1 MKNVFLLSFVAV
13 FIVICVEFFDSI
25 VSAIYILSE
34 IMWSIAKNFDL
45 MCIILMLVFIV
56 AFGVFL
62 IHFFKC
68 RDKNEIVTTVEFE
81 CPKDLNPCE
90 VGFLVDGIVD
100 NEDLTALFV
109 YWASKDYISIEGKGK
124 KQTFKKLVK
133 EIPNDMKEYEKNI
146 FQKIFGNETEVALS
160 KVPEKLTGND
170 VISKALRSIEKDIG
184 EKYFDKKTILL
195 RQIYICLFALLF
207 FFTAMYF
214 RLEYFVDVAYVVEVV
229 VAGSTL
235 IYVLLSWC
243 MLLSYDNRRKA
254 KSRKQQIISWV
265 MFLVF
270 LAVCAGLLCWFY
282 WTDPYQICCLLAEI
296 VMMFFVTFL
305 SQKFKIYN
313 KAGEEK
319 LGKIIGLKNFI
330 EVAEKE
336 RLEMLVEEDPKVFYQ
351 ILPYAYVL
359 GVSDKWIK
367 DFDVFKNLYQ
377 NMASDV
383 VVISNLLMNPF
394 LRTIVIHQGAIRSVS
409 KLGSVISLGSNGGSG
424 KDKGGSNFGGIRR
437 R

>member
-13 FIVICVEFFDSI
+13 FIVICIEFFDSI

-34 IMWSIAKNFDL
+34 IMWAVAKNFDL
-45 MCIILMLVFIV
+45 MCIILMLAFVI
-56 AFGVFL
+56 AFGIFL
-62 IHFFKC
+62 IHFFKH
-68 RDKNEIVTTVEFE
+68 RDKNDIVETVEFE
-81 CPKDLNPCE
+81 SPKDLNPCE
-90 VGFLVDGIVD
+90 VGFLVDGVVD

-109 YWASKDYISIEGKGK
+109 YWASKGYISIEGKEK
-124 KQTFKKLVK
+124 DQTFKKLVK

-146 FQKIFGNETEVALS
+146 FQKIFGNETEVVLS
-160 KVPEKLTGND
+160 KIPEKLTGND
-170 VISKALRSIEKDIG
+170 VISKALRSIEKNIG
-184 EKYFDKKTILL
+184 EKYFDKKTVLL
-195 RQIYICLFALLF
+195 RQVYVCLFALLF

-214 RLEYFVDVAYVVEVV
+214 RLEYFVDIVYIVESFAIV
-229 VAGSTL
+229 ST
-235 IYVLLSWC
+235 VLYI
-243 MLLSYDNRRKA
+243 LLAWWVISAYDNRRKA

-265 MFLVF
+265 IFVVF
-270 LAVCAGLLCWFY
+270 LCVCAGLLCWFY

-305 SQKFKIYN
+305 SRKFKIYN

-319 LGKIIGLKNFI
+319 LGKIVGLKNFI

-383 VVISNLLMNPF
+383 VVISNLFMNPC
-394 LRTIVIHQGAIRSVS
+394 LRAIVIHQGVIRSVS